1 MFRPQS
7 LLVTTLLVLAAGV
20 ARSAETPTPTPD
32 PLADAKR
39 AVEAA
44 RLRLRLFERVDY
56 PLRLQELDGRL
67 QLTRAEIESL
77 RRRIAEYER
86 FDGSKA
92 LFLTLEETRLQLLDA
107 ELRWKQLD
115 RERLLLQFHYKDERR
130 LRQLLIEQAEQR
142 FRRIRELP
150 DPPRVESGG

>member
-1 MFRPQS
+1 MFRPRCFR
-7 LLVTTLLVLAAGV
+7 TTTWIVLAAGV
-20 ARSAETPTPTPD
+20 ALGASALLAAQPAD
-32 PLADAKR
+32 PVADAGR

-44 RLRLRLFERVDY
+44 RLRLKLFERVDY

-86 FDGSKA
+86 FNGSKA
-92 LFLTLEETRLQLLDA
+92 FFLTLEETRLQLLDA

-115 RERLLLQFHYKDERR
+115 QERLLLQLHYKDERR
-130 LRQLLIEQAEQR
+130 LRQLLIEQAEQQVKGLQR
-142 FRRIRELP
+142 
-150 DPPRVESGG
+150 

>member
-1 MFRPQS
+1 MSQSLTMFRPQS
-7 LLVTTLLVLAAGV
+7 LLVTTLLVLATGA
-20 ARSAETPTPTPD
+20 ACSAETPTRTPD

-67 QLTRAEIESL
+67 QLTRAEVESL

-92 LFLTLEETRLQLLDA
+92 VFLTLEETRLQLLEA

-115 RERLLLQFHYKDERR
+115 QERLLLQLHYKDERR
-130 LRQLLIEQAEQR
+130 LRQLLIEQAEQSVR
-142 FRRIRELP
+142 TL
-150 DPPRVESGG
+150 DP